1 MEYRF
6 EKFRRLCAFIAGFV
20 FFISGILK
28 VLDPVGAGLVM
39 KEYFEFLHI
48 GFISPASKI
57 LGTGFALM
65 ETLVGAAL
73 ITGVWRKVTSITAMA
88 LQAFFTL
95 LTLALVIFNPTM
107 DCGCFGEAIHLT
119 HLETFIK
126 SIVLCV
132 LLAGAS
138 FPLNKGVEP
147 LKKKYVSFGLVAIS
161 VVLFCI
167 HSLLY
172 IPIVDFTEYRPTA
185 QLQAADS
192 YTEGDEDQYDAVFI
206 YEKDGQEQTFDLE
219 HLPDTTWTFVR
230 TETAQP
236 EDFEDNSINLS
247 FYDNEGEYMDHIA
260 AKGDVMVISVYDSEW
275 KAERWQETAEFIS
288 RASEVGFRPIVLVA
302 STSENMNASLEG
314 LDETAR
320 ELIESRLYHSDYKTL
335 LTLNRSN
342 GGATWFSDGYLIRKW
357 GRRALPDQERMKA
370 DIDSDV
376 TESLIEKS
384 TVGNIAFQG
393 FLLYV
398 FAVML
403 LL

>member
-6 EKFRRLCAFIAGFV
+6 EKFRRLCAFITGFV

-48 GFISPASKI
+48 GFLSPASKT
-57 LGTGFALM
+57 LGTLFALL

-73 ITGVWRKVTSITAMA
+73 ITGVWRKLTSITAMA

-95 LTLALVIFNPTM
+95 LTLALVIFNPVM

-126 SIVLCV
+126 NIVLCA

-138 FPLNKGVEP
+138 FPLNKGAEP
-147 LKKKYVSFGLVAIS
+147 LKKKYVSFGLVAIA
-161 VVLFCI
+161 VVLFSI
-167 HSLLY
+167 YSLLY
-172 IPIVDFTEYRPTA
+172 IPILDFTEFRQTA

-192 YTEGDEDQYDAVFI
+192 YLGGDEDQYDAVFI

-219 HLPDTTWTFVR
+219 HLPDTTWNFVR
-230 TETAQP
+230 TEAIQS
-236 EDFEDNSINLS
+236 EDYEDNSINLS
-247 FYDNEGEYMDHIA
+247 FYDNEGEYMDYIA
-260 AKGDVMVISVYDSEW
+260 AKGNIMVISVYDPEW
-275 KAERWQETAEFIS
+275 KAERWQETAEFIN
-288 RASEVGFRPIVLVA
+288 RAAEAGFTPIVLVA
-302 STSENMNASLEG
+302 STSDDINTRLEG
-314 LDETAR
+314 LSETTR
-320 ELIESRLYHSDYKTL
+320 TIIENCLYYSDYKTL

-357 GRRALPDQERMKA
+357 GRRALPDEARMKE
-370 DIDSDV
+370 DINSDV

-384 TVGNIAFQG
+384 TTGNIAFQG